1 MIMTEKIMINN
12 YYELLKNKA
21 EYYPQKVFLQ
31 VEENAYTYESVLSMV
46 DKLADKFLQKRE
58 NISQGEAVLI
68 TGEGFLQQAGAFLAL
83 QKLGAIP
90 IIMHHGFSEK
100 EIWEII
106 IKNSLQGWWCL
117 DDDGHFEKSDLPVNI
132 HQEKDIMGVLTS
144 GSTGIPKILYRTYFS
159 WGGFFEEQNRVFHID
174 ENSVIFIHGSLS
186 FTGNLNILAGMLFAG
201 GSVVTSHQLNGRK
214 WQKLIRKYNVNCLY
228 MVPAKLQ
235 ILAESGKDEYNEMKH
250 IITGSQ
256 LVSEVCRNG
265 LYNAFPNAKLIL
277 YYGAS
282 ELNYITYRILRKNSE
297 LELENLGKPFRGIEI
312 IIRDDVIYVD
322 TPYHVSGVE
331 IPFTCEDTGYINE
344 NDDLIFLGRKTQW
357 INKGG
362 YKVSCLKLENKIKA
376 LPDVANAVV
385 LSCED
390 KLRGQEAAA
399 FIVLSNTDNLTR
411 EEFEEKK
418 HNCRQLIRQN
428 FDTKEIPKIIK
439 FISEITLNDRGKTD
453 KEALLCII

>member
-1 MIMTEKIMINN
+1 MINN

-21 EYYPQKVFLQ
+21 ECYPQKVFLQ
-31 VEENAYTYESVLSMV
+31 IEEKSYTYESFLAMV
-46 DKLADKFLQKRE
+46 DKLAEEFLQKRE
-58 NISQGEAVLI
+58 KTAQGEAVLI
-68 TGEGFLQQAGAFLAL
+68 TGEGFLQQAEAFLAL
-83 QKLGAIP
+83 QKLGIIP

-106 IKNSLQGWWCL
+106 RKNSLQGWWCL
-117 DDDGHFEKSDLPVNI
+117 DDESHFEESGLTVNI

-186 FTGNLNILAGMLFAG
+186 FTGNLNMLAGMLFAG
-201 GSVVTSHQLNGRK
+201 GKVVTSHQLNGRR

-235 ILAESGKDEYNEMKH
+235 ILAESSKDEYNGMNY

-265 LYNAFPNAKLIL
+265 LYNAFPNSELIL

-282 ELNYITYRILRKNSE
+282 ELNYITYRILKRDSE
-297 LELENLGKPFRGIEI
+297 LELENLGKPFKGIEI
-312 IIRDDVIYVD
+312 IIRDDIIYVD

-344 NDDLIFLGRKTQW
+344 NNDLIFLGRKTQW

-362 YKVSCLKLENKIKA
+362 YKVSCLKLENKIKS

-399 FIVLSNTDNLTR
+399 FIVLSNTDDLTL
-411 EEFEEKK
+411 EEFEDKK

-439 FISEITLNDRGKTD
+439 FVSEIPLNDRGKTD
-453 KEALLCII
+453 KEALLCTI

>member
-1 MIMTEKIMINN
+1 
-12 YYELLKNKA
+12 
-21 EYYPQKVFLQ
+21 
-31 VEENAYTYESVLSMV
+31 
-46 DKLADKFLQKRE
+46 
-58 NISQGEAVLI
+58 
-68 TGEGFLQQAGAFLAL
+68 
-83 QKLGAIP
+83 
-90 IIMHHGFSEK
+90 
-100 EIWEII
+100 
-106 IKNSLQGWWCL
+106 
-117 DDDGHFEKSDLPVNI
+117 
-132 HQEKDIMGVLTS
+132 
-144 GSTGIPKILYRTYFS
+144 
-159 WGGFFEEQNRVFHID
+159 
-174 ENSVIFIHGSLS
+174 
-186 FTGNLNILAGMLFAG
+186 
-201 GSVVTSHQLNGRK
+201 
-214 WQKLIRKYNVNCLY
+214 

-265 LYNAFPNAKLIL
+265 LYNAFPNAELIL

-282 ELNYITYRILRKNSE
+282 ELNYITYRILKKNSE

-312 IIRDDVIYVD
+312 IIRDGTIYVD

-344 NDDLIFLGRKTQW
+344 NDDLIFWGRKTQW

-399 FIVLSNTDNLTR
+399 FIVLSNTDNLIR

-439 FISEITLNDRGKTD
+439 FISEIPLNDRGKTD